1 MIVSNF
7 HCLPEGNNSRREV
20 IILDDS
26 FRNISSVSLRCEMC
40 LGSQVNENIVMLWD
54 LRNWVCGKEGGEEM
68 YGEFF
73 VDELQWKS
81 WWIYKNT
88 MQKEEFKA
96 CPT

>member
-1 MIVSNF
+1 
-7 HCLPEGNNSRREV
+7 
-20 IILDDS
+20 
-26 FRNISSVSLRCEMC
+26 MC

-81 WWIYKNT
+81 
-88 MQKEEFKA
+88 
-96 CPT
+96 